1 MKKQDIIEIFFEKL
15 FPVAVFS
22 FIIIS
27 LVIQEDISLA
37 KQVMSFPGIDADL
50 ACNKQVQEALSLLE
64 SEPLRD
70 PRAPR
75 WVGKL
80 AASLKPGRFAH
91 SLSVA
96 WMSRRLA
103 HVHGL
108 DPLKAEQAGLLHDCA
123 KCLPLDEMQR
133 IAVDHSLTDD
143 PELLASGA
151 LLHSVVG
158 SWVAREDYGMT
169 DPDVLEAISYHNTGY
184 PGMTRLDMCVCLSDS
199 IEPLREAYPR
209 LEQIRALAETSLERA
224 LLLSLEGTADF
235 VTSRGKFLHPRT
247 QNTIAWLKRS
257 LSEAR

>member
-1 MKKQDIIEIFFEKL
+1 
-15 FPVAVFS
+15 
-22 FIIIS
+22 
-27 LVIQEDISLA
+27 
-37 KQVMSFPGIDADL
+37 
-50 ACNKQVQEALSLLE
+50 
-64 SEPLRD
+64 
-70 PRAPR
+70 
-75 WVGKL
+75 
-80 AASLKPGRFAH
+80 
-91 SLSVA
+91 
-96 WMSRRLA
+96 
-103 HVHGL
+103 
-108 DPLKAEQAGLLHDCA
+108 
-123 KCLPLDEMQR
+123 MQR

>member
-1 MKKQDIIEIFFEKL
+1 MKKQDIIEIFFGKL

-22 FIIIS
+22 FIMIL

-64 SEPLRD
+64 SEPLHD

-133 IAVDHSLTDD
+133 I
-143 PELLASGA
+143 
-151 LLHSVVG
+151 

-235 VTSRGKFLHPRT
+235 VTSRGKYLHPRT

>member
-1 MKKQDIIEIFFEKL
+1 MKKQDIIEIFFGKL

-22 FIIIS
+22 FIMIL

-37 KQVMSFPGIDADL
+37 KQVISFPGIDADL

-64 SEPLRD
+64 SEPLHD

-158 SWVAREDYGMT
+158 SWVAREVCASACQT
-169 DPDVLEAISYHNTGY
+169 RSSRFVKPTPDSNRYAPSRKLPWNAHCCS
-184 PGMTRLDMCVCLSDS
+184 PW
-199 IEPLREAYPR
+199 RER
-209 LEQIRALAETSLERA
+209 QT
-224 LLLSLEGTADF
+224 LLLPAESICIPEHRIPLPG
-235 VTSRGKFLHPRT
+235 
-247 QNTIAWLKRS
+247 
-257 LSEAR
+257 